1 MPDLANDLRRFGRY
15 EVLDKLGGGT
25 MGVVYRAHDPV
36 INRTVAIKSISLARQ
51 PPEVQAEYRERFIR
65 EAEAAGRL
73 SHRGIVTVYDVGEE
87 PETHTPYMVM
97 EYVKGTSLENSGKL
111 PSRTAVALVR
121 EIAEALECAHSQGVV
136 HRDLKPA
143 NILMTEDSHTKIAD
157 FGVAKL
163 NLSELTA
170 TGQVLGTPAFM
181 SPEQL
186 NGDRVDG
193 RSDIFSLGVIL
204 YTLLTGHRPFQ
215 GNSVI
220 TVSFKVVHHEPVPP
234 EAFNLTLPPGLNE
247 VVHRAMAKDPAQRYQ
262 SAKEMALDLERILQ
276 DADLWQIKEPESAP
290 TGLLELTDRVYAK
303 HTGEGTPGGT
313 WFERKLQQLKNFS
326 APAFKAQGARWV
338 VLAVVA
344 GAIGAYGIWQNSRR
358 PLEAAR
364 VSTTPPAAAAP
375 DSAKSSLVGSA
386 QPTADAPVRP
396 AIKKAARTSHPA
408 AEPSAART
416 VPLRISVNPK
426 VKDARLT
433 VWVDNQRVLQKEL
446 ETASKK
452 KGGLFGHAEQIE
464 TVYIAPGGHQLRVN
478 VQSSQ
483 NGYDESHSLRANFPE
498 GSQRVLNVGFSG
510 DNEMK
515 VRLK

>member
-1 MPDLANDLRRFGRY
+1 MPDQADYVRRFGRY
-15 EVLDKLGGGT
+15 DVLDKIGEGT
-25 MGVVYRAHDPV
+25 MGVVYRARDPV
-36 INRTVAIKSISLARQ
+36 INRIVAVKSISLAGQ
-51 PPEVQAEYRERFIR
+51 PPEAQAEYRERFMR

-73 SHRGIVTVYDVGEE
+73 SHPGIVTVFDVGEE
-87 PETHTPYMVM
+87 HETHTPYMVI
-97 EYVKGTSLENSGKL
+97 EYVKGNSLEHSGRL
-111 PSRTAVALVR
+111 TARGAVGLVR
-121 EIAEALECAHSQGVV
+121 EIADALECAHAQSVV

-143 NILMTEDSHTKIAD
+143 NILLTEDGHAKIAD
-157 FGVAKL
+157 FGIAKL
-163 NLSELTA
+163 NLSELTIS
-170 TGQVLGTPAFM
+170 GQVLGTPAFM

-186 NGDRVDG
+186 NGDPVDG

-220 TVSFKVVHHEPVPP
+220 TVSFKVVHHDPVPP
-234 EAFNLTLPPGLNE
+234 EAFNLTLPPGLN
-247 VVHRAMAKDPAQRYQ
+247 VIVHRAMAKDPARRYQ

-303 HTGEGTPGGT
+303 HSGQGMPRGT
-313 WFERKLQQLKNFS
+313 WFGRTLQELKNFS
-326 APAFKAQGARWV
+326 APAFRAPGARWV
-338 VLAVVA
+338 VLSVVA

-358 PLEAAR
+358 PIEAAR

-375 DSAKSSLVGSA
+375 DSTKSSLVGSA

-396 AIKKAARTSHPA
+396 AIKKAARTSRPA

-426 VKDARLT
+426 VKDASLT

-452 KGGLFGHAEQIE
+452 KGGLFGHAEQTE

-498 GSQRVLNVGFSG
+498 GSQRVLSVGFSG